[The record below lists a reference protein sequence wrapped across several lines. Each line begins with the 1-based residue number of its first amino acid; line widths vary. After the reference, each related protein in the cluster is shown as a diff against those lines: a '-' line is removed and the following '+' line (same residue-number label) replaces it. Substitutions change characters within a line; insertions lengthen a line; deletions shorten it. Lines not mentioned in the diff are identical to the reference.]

1 MTVAL
6 AIASIAAFALA
17 LWVTGVARVGADAL
31 STAQRALAVL
41 RDSTL
46 DDTSREKAVQQ
57 ASLRLM
63 GAFASLLLRG
73 AAVLG
78 AAALPIWL
86 GSLAGLADS
95 DKVVRYLSSW
105 PVILVSSLALT
116 AAFLLWP
123 RRWLSR

>member
-6 AIASIAAFALA
+6 AIASIAAFAFA
-17 LWVTGVARVGADAL
+17 LWVSGVARVGADAL

-73 AAVLG
+73 AAVLC

-95 DKVVRYLSSW
+95 GTVVRYLSSW

-116 AAFLLWP
+116 AAFLLWS

>member
-6 AIASIAAFALA
+6 AIASIAAFVLAFWATAIARVATDALA
-17 LWVTGVARVGADAL
+17 
-31 STAQRALAVL
+31 TAQGALAAL
-41 RDSTL
+41 RDPSL
-46 DDTSREKAVQQ
+46 DDAAREKAVQQ

-73 AAVLG
+73 AAVVG

-86 GSLAGLADS
+86 GSLAGLAES
-95 DKVVRYLSSW
+95 GEVLRYLSSW
-105 PVILVSSLALT
+105 PTILVSSLALT
-116 AAFLLWP
+116 AAFVLWP